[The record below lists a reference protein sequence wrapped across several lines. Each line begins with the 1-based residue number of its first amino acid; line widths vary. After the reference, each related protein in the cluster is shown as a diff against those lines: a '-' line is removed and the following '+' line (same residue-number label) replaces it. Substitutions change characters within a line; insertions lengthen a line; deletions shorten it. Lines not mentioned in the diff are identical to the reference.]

1 MRDREIVSLLT
12 SPDGSEVRRGLAV
25 VCDEYAGRLQ
35 AYAGVLLHG
44 LPDTVVDE
52 STGNALLVA
61 AARARNLQQPERL
74 RPWLYAV
81 TRNECLR
88 VLRAHRREHL
98 GSARDAEVR
107 VLSTE
112 HGLDAP
118 ELALVL
124 RISEHA
130 AHELVHRLHEPA
142 SRAAPVDV
150 PDRPDRVRQRLL
162 DSRLD
167 PVAAGTALAA
177 KAGPFDREGFPAE
190 IATRRTPVSV
200 ALAGVAVLLVALLSL
215 GWWAR
220 EHSPR
225 PDPNQLPTTQV
236 NTVLIQPASTEQ

>member
-1 MRDREIVSLLT
+1 
-12 SPDGSEVRRGLAV
+12 
-25 VCDEYAGRLQ
+25 Q
-35 AYAGVLLHG
+35 
-44 LPDTVVDE
+44 
-52 STGNALLVA
+52 
-61 AARARNLQQPERL
+61 
-74 RPWLYAV
+74 
-81 TRNECLR
+81 
-88 VLRAHRREHL
+88 
-98 GSARDAEVR
+98 
-107 VLSTE
+107 
-112 HGLDAP
+112 HGLDAA

-142 SRAAPVDV
+142 SAAAPVDV
-150 PDRPDRVRQRLL
+150 PDGDRPIRVRQRLS
-162 DSRLD
+162 DSRLN

-225 PDPNQLPTTQV
+225 PHPNQLPTTQV
-236 NTVLIQPASTEQ
+236 NTVLIPPAS